1 MSGGAKED
9 QLRGQLG
16 QPLRQFSEVQSHLQK
31 LRTNFDKIIG
41 AELTIA
47 EVYELAEKE
56 LLARSALEPHK
67 PQKMPKVLK
76 SAGSML
82 GGDEVDSEC
91 RTEDEEYA
99 SNNNKND
106 CNSIRSADQ
115 RPSGDAE

>member
-1 MSGGAKED
+1 
-9 QLRGQLG
+9 
-16 QPLRQFSEVQSHLQK
+16 
-31 LRTNFDKIIG
+31 
-41 AELTIA
+41 
-47 EVYELAEKE
+47 
-56 LLARSALEPHK
+56 
-67 PQKMPKVLK
+67 MPKVLK